1 MNDASSLERLLATD
15 PADVGC
21 NRTFELLELYVEVGL
36 GGQDPQARLPGV
48 AAHLRSC
55 DACRADY
62 QGLLAVADVPDG

>member
-21 NRTFELLELYVEVGL
+21 NRTFELLELYVEVEL
-36 GGQDPQARLPGV
+36 GGQDPKARLPGV